1 MKVICPN
8 CGAGIEVQAI
18 NRKGQGAAYAGQI
31 KTLGPMRITIL
42 EILSDV
48 GAISMQTSIPKK
60 FIGAMIFNKGIKISG
75 NALSGRLSELL
86 GMGLVKMVHRQIKL
100 HHPEGEFKF
109 RPKKIPCW
117 YLAEEKE

>member
-1 MKVICPN
+1 MKVICKN
-8 CGAGIEVQAI
+8 CGVEIEVPTI

-31 KTLGPMRITIL
+31 KTLGPMRTTIL

-48 GAISMQTSIPKK
+48 GADSMHKSVPKK
-60 FIGAMIFNKGIKISG
+60 LIAAKVYDKGIKISG

-86 GMGLVKMVHRQIKL
+86 GMGLVRMVHRQIML
-100 HHPEGEFKF
+100 HHPKGEFKF

-117 YLAEEKE
+117 YLSEAKE